1 MAYRTGS
8 TARFLGG
15 LAASEPKIRERRVA
29 KTHPVIADRRE
40 EHEFPE
46 KVLRSMIAHPESV
59 STELLE
65 TLFALADLESLSKA
79 ALGGGTSLA
88 LVFGHRKSIDIDLFL
103 TDTFDSIQLQ
113 ESLAQRFTDISVM
126 NRTTGSLSVVTGGV
140 KIDILLHS
148 YPILHE
154 HSTLD
159 GVRCLSLPDM
169 AAMKINAVTNRG
181 SKKDF
186 SDLLLLHEN
195 GIPLPAALD
204 FFCEKYG
211 PAGRFLAIRSL
222 AWFEDAEEEPDPVYL
237 NGWRWLEVRERMER
251 LVGLVLH

>member
-1 MAYRTGS
+1 
-8 TARFLGG
+8 
-15 LAASEPKIRERRVA
+15 
-29 KTHPVIADRRE
+29 
-40 EHEFPE
+40 
-46 KVLRSMIAHPESV
+46 MIAHPESV
-59 STELLE
+59 SPELLD
-65 TLFALADLESLSKA
+65 TLFKLASMESLNEA

-103 TDTFDSIQLQ
+103 TDAFDSIQLQ
-113 ESLAQRFTDISVM
+113 ESMAQRFSDISVM
-126 NRTTGSLSVVTGGV
+126 NRTPGSLSVVAGAV

-148 YPILHE
+148 YPVLRGY
-154 HSTLD
+154 STLD

-222 AWFEDAEEEPDPVYL
+222 AWFKDAEEEPDPVYL
-237 NGWRWLEVRERMER
+237 NGWRWPEVRERMER
-251 LVGLVLH
+251 LAELLLR